1 MIAKKYRFHGHSS
14 LRWVFSKGKTYR
26 SRRFLMRRS
35 QNPKRKLP
43 RLAVVV
49 SKKVHKSAVVRNR
62 IRRRVF
68 EIVRREWSTLP
79 MGSDIAIT
87 VYSVD
92 VAEISHDEINRELTD
107 LLRQLQ

>member
-1 MIAKKYRFHGHSS
+1 
-14 LRWVFSKGKTYR
+14 
-26 SRRFLMRRS
+26 MRRS

-43 RLAVVV
+43 RVAVVV

-68 EIVRREWSTLP
+68 EIVRREWSVLP
-79 MGSDIAIT
+79 AGSDIAIT

-92 VAEISHDEINRELTD
+92 VADISHDEIMQELTN
-107 LLRQLQ
+107 LLHEMAADNSSRL